1 MNKCNDVIILIGR
14 LILGGFFVW
23 GAVNFIINFESTV
36 GFVGSV
42 FPIPLLFT
50 IGAIALKGLGGL
62 SIIFGYKMKWGAIAL
77 AFFVLVATFAY
88 HNMFINP
95 AETISFTKNSLLF
108 GALLIIITA
117 HPGRF
122 AINK

>member
-50 IGAIALKGLGGL
+50 IGAIG
-62 SIIFGYKMKWGAIAL
+62 
-77 AFFVLVATFAY
+77 T
-88 HNMFINP
+88 
-95 AETISFTKNSLLF
+95 
-108 GALLIIITA
+108 
-117 HPGRF
+117 
-122 AINK
+122 